1 MRIHKLKIDSNI
13 QDIMKDVYE
22 RHYMYLDSKKI
33 NPEQILSKVFNV
45 IFVQNQQ
52 RNYKRLV
59 KIIKIKRLVTVNLKI
74 KKEKKLQIKSQK
86 KKMKMTYMILKML
99 IMILSI

>member
-1 MRIHKLKIDSNI
+1 MIQSTGKLYHHKMRIHKLKIDSNI

-45 IFVQNQQ
+45 IFV
-52 RNYKRLV
+52 
-59 KIIKIKRLVTVNLKI
+59 
-74 KKEKKLQIKSQK
+74 
-86 KKMKMTYMILKML
+86 
-99 IMILSI
+99 